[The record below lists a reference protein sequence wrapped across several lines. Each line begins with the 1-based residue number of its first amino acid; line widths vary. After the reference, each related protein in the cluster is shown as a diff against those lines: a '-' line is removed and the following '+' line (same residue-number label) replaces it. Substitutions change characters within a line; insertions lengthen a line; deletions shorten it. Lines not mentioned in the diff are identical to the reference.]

1 MSRHRRIIKAGAL
14 CGLIG
19 AIIFAL
25 MWIVAATVD
34 SNWVLGEQTLSELG
48 GNRPGRIFFNTG
60 VILEALLSIVFV
72 FGLRY
77 TLSDDNLGKAGSVVF
92 FLAAISLL
100 AVGIFPITTG
110 VYHTVASYSFFGLSL
125 IALIIFIKPLQ
136 SSRVFGAIFSIVTIV
151 AILISLGF
159 LFLTNIPTAEAVA
172 VICLLFWSSIISIR
186 MLTAKES

>member
-1 MSRHRRIIKAGAL
+1 
-14 CGLIG
+14 
-19 AIIFAL
+19 
-25 MWIVAATVD
+25 
-34 SNWVLGEQTLSELG
+34 LGEQTLSELG

-77 TLSDDNLGKAGSVVF
+77 TLSNDNLGKAGSVVF
-92 FLAAISLL
+92 FLAAVSLL

-125 IALIIFIKPLQ
+125 IALIILIRPLQ
-136 SSRVFGAIFSIVTIV
+136 LSRVFGAIFSIVTIV